1 MMEIVV
7 GAMVMLGVAVIAVF
21 LILVAINIALFLK
34 LRSAIP
40 QEPFSNSEH
49 V

>member
-1 MMEIVV
+1 MIEIVV
-7 GAMVMLGVAVIAVF
+7 GAMVMLIAAVIAVF
-21 LILVAINIALFLK
+21 LILMAINVALFLK

>member
-1 MMEIVV
+1 MMEMVV
-7 GAMVMLGVAVIAVF
+7 GAIVMLIAAVIAMF

>member
-1 MMEIVV
+1 MMGMVV
-7 GAMVMLGVAVIAVF
+7 GAMVMLIAAVIAMF

-40 QEPFSNSEH
+40 QEPLSNSEH